1 MISNKVIIDFDNHKP
16 QIADNVFIAPNSTI
30 IGDVKIAKDCSVF
43 FNSVL
48 RGDILPIIIGKETNI
63 QEHAMIHTS
72 HGRAPA
78 QIGSEVTIGHRAI
91 IHGASVGNR
100 CLIGMGSIILDEAKI
115 GDESI
120 VGAGTVVTEG
130 KTFPPRS
137 LILGT
142 PGKVVRALSDK
153 EIENITRNASSY
165 RKLAIKY
172 NKILSK

>member
-1 MISNKVIIDFDNHKP
+1 MIIPFDNLEPK
-16 QIADNVFIAPNSTI
+16 IADNVFVAPNSTI
-30 IGDVKIAKDCSVF
+30 IGDVTIDKDCSVF
-43 FNSVL
+43 FNAVL
-48 RGDILPIIIGKETNI
+48 RGDILPIIIGKGTNI
-63 QEHAMIHTS
+63 QEHAMIHTT

-91 IHGASVGNR
+91 IHGCSIGNR

-115 GDESI
+115 GDESL

-142 PGKVVRALSDK
+142 PGKVVK
-153 EIENITRNASSY
+153 ELDDEDIKNMLRGAHSY
-165 RKLAIKY
+165 VKLAKKY
-172 NKILSK
+172 VDIFSQHRGH

>member
-1 MISNKVIIDFDNHKP
+1 MIIDFDNHKP
-16 QIADNVFIAPNSTI
+16 QIANNVFIAPNSTI
-30 IGDVKIAKDCSVF
+30 IGDVKIAEDCSVF

-48 RGDILPIIIGKETNI
+48 RGDILPIIIGKGTNI

-91 IHGASVGNR
+91 VHGASVGNR

-120 VGAGTVVTEG
+120 VGAGAVITEG

-142 PGKVVRALSDK
+142 PGKVVRELSD
-153 EIENITRNASSY
+153 EDVGNIIRNSISY
-165 RKLAIKY
+165 VKLAEKY
-172 NKILSK
+172 NNIFKTS